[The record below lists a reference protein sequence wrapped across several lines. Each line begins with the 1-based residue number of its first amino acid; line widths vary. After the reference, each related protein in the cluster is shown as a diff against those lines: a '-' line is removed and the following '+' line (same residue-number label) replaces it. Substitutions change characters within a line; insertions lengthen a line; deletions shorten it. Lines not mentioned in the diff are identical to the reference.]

1 MKRHRIWL
9 VALALVGPAV
19 ARAQFYDL
27 DGSYRCLTVPDAAC
41 TKQFE
46 DQPSPPPPAVSL
58 SKETPV
64 APTLKEA
71 IARVKKGKPTPDD
84 ISLIEHHAAAKE
96 AAAVEVLA
104 WCKLGGIG
112 MPADAIAAYR
122 LYREA
127 ADLGVANAR
136 HNQIAI
142 YETRLSSDQ
151 RQQVLLEENE
161 R

>member
-1 MKRHRIWL
+1 MKRHCLWL
-9 VALALVGPAV
+9 IALAGLVPAV

-27 DGSYRCLTVPDAAC
+27 DGTYRCLTVPDAAC
-41 TKQFE
+41 TKEFK
-46 DQPSPPPPAVSL
+46 DAPSPPPPAVTL

-71 IARVKKGKPTPDD
+71 IARVKKRAPTDDD
-84 ISLIEHHAAAKE
+84 IRLILRDAAAKE

-104 WCKLGGIG
+104 WCKLSGIG
-112 MPADAIAAYR
+112 MQADAVAAYR

-142 YETRLSSDQ
+142 YETRLTSEQ
-151 RQQVLLEENE
+151 RQQMLLEENE